1 MQYIHHQLTVE
12 LPIEGIVS
20 IDHIHLS
27 QGINRHGRLKLRAT
41 VEEERALEL
50 VEQAQALWLQLGVQQ
65 GSRQEPLFWGKS
77 DIMKVIRK
85 DGLLTLEMVFYG
97 GTKEW
102 DVCPKG
108 QSFSRLGQSY
118 EEVLKQVVAQYAKA
132 ELRDEVSGG
141 AGIPRFLLQYEET
154 DWAFPLQRVSQN

>member
-27 QGINRHGRLKLRAT
+27 QGINRHGRLKLQAT

-97 GTKEW
+97 GTRNGMFA
-102 DVCPKG
+102 PKG
-108 QSFSRLGQSY
+108 RASAAWGNPMRKCLN
-118 EEVLKQVVAQYAKA
+118 
-132 ELRDEVSGG
+132 R
-141 AGIPRFLLQYEET
+141 
-154 DWAFPLQRVSQN
+154 